1 MFEDVFSFFIIY
13 MRVTLL
19 VIGEPVGG
27 TGTSGIQVPP
37 YFQ

>member
-1 MFEDVFSFFIIY
+1 LFEDVSSFFIY
-13 MRVTLL
+13 RRVTLL

-27 TGTSGIQVPP
+27 MGTSGIQVPP